1 MQHGRQQVQHESSGM
16 AVRASDAKQF
26 MKITFIKLTAIFIVN
41 QLKTDNT
48 NKILD

>member
-1 MQHGRQQVQHESSGM
+1 VAGSKITKKMQHGRQQVQHESSGM

-41 QLKTDNT
+41 
-48 NKILD
+48 